1 MEVKDKLKRSH
12 SLHNRTL
19 NYSEAKSLYRRS
31 NSVSELVARYENVRQ
46 NTLRKSQTSE
56 QTGVGRILPERTS
69 LLKWAEEYEKPR
81 GALFQTNSFLGD
93 DNGDKKEK
101 RKSEPKIDKSKE
113 RAASGSWQAEDL
125 CRGTARMKLTAG
137 AERHQYEA
145 LLSPTNQRSQ
155 IRGEF
160 HQAQNSFIPS
170 VKQRSE
176 LFLSKAAAA
185 ESQAR
190 NPKLKF
196 GKETDIYTSPQK
208 KMAENMMKFSPKDA
222 EKKAEVVLPPPPPLD
237 STQPSEGPGSQE
249 QSFMPLPPPKESF
262 SKFYE
267 QRQVNELKRL
277 YRHMHPELR
286 KNLEHTVTCD
296 MTKLLQTDEPT
307 QQAAINQDTGLP
319 GEVQS
324 MRWIFENWNLD
335 AIGEHQGSKKLVDE
349 EGVLGGNVKDTS
361 MFFKGQP
368 SEGGL
373 PESLPGKDQT
383 KGDVKTALWLFETQ
397 SLDSMNKIYP
407 EDTEVQEA
415 ILKEPVERGDV
426 KSTKHLFETC
436 SLSEVGRCNS
446 VEENSILQ
454 LKSEIQELKGDV
466 RKTVKLFQTEPLC
479 AIRDD
484 NGNIHEIKSIC
495 REDTEADNVNR
506 TRWLFETQPLDS
518 IHKNS
523 PKVQIIRGI
532 SLEEL
537 EKGGVNAKKWIF
549 ETQPLDTIKEN
560 NEEGMFQASLDSH
573 EGADSSSFENRECSG
588 NINCTDKVLPGD
600 VKSTLWLFESQPME
614 TLKGNFEVGPL
625 KKVEMLNEEKGDVK
639 QRKHLFETCSLDKI
653 SDKDEE
659 AVRNVTEISK
669 GDVTTFKNLFETLPL
684 ESFEKT
690 SNVTVSDQEDIQVGN
705 VKANQTLFETVPL
718 YAIEDSLGNFH
729 EVTSISREQVESAD
743 VRNYKWMF
751 ETKPLDQF
759 NESPQKVDI
768 IRGITKEEIVSG
780 DVGTAKWLFE
790 TQPVDIV
797 HQQSDATEKHS
808 SVQKQVLQKGDVKKC
823 KWLFETQ
830 PIDKLYDKSEQTKD
844 TEAQVQGDVKSYTWM
859 FESQPLDSFKDSE
872 EQYINVK
879 TTLQDACKGV
889 DVKTSKHLFETEPI
903 ENISSKGEF
912 RKIIRYSS
920 TVQMPSGEVSR
931 VKEIFEATPD
941 KGIGGKGADI
951 PVEENIQKGSV
962 NKFTWLF
969 ENRPLDSMSAS
980 TNGFQEVPPEKD
992 VQGGDVVGKRFVFET
1007 YSLDQ
1012 IKQEADETEI
1022 KKVQESV
1029 TRGDVKSC
1037 MMLFE
1042 TNPLYAIQDKGGEYH
1057 EVTSVKKEEVLKGDV
1072 RGAKWLF
1079 ETKPLDKINKDEEV
1093 FVIRAVTQEDI
1104 DKGSVTAAR
1113 WRFETEPLD
1122 SVTEKNK
1129 YTGKELE
1136 DVQKGDVQLNKQ
1148 LFESQQ
1154 LNQKKYV
1161 RLVSV
1166 SDVQKGNVRTSTW
1179 LFENQPIDSL
1189 KGDSDEHPGIVTV
1202 QREDNQRGD
1211 VKRCTWLFESQPL
1224 DSLKDTDIP
1233 TAQGQEEIPQ
1243 ANVKSTTWLFE
1254 STPLDK
1260 FERATSFE
1268 QTEVNVK
1275 DTLEKCLSYK
1285 IIEHKGIAIESVD
1298 ERSVKMVKYQ
1308 PTHAGTLIQKEETL
1322 GGNLQ
1327 RILLQLLHRADLEQH
1342 GMLVEENNMGEL
1354 HRTNLQLIQREGQE
1368 EDRQVQDN
1376 VSKALQ
1382 ILLNEDVL
1390 VKTGIIMEETEKGSV
1405 RIIIY
1410 SVSKYIQRD
1419 TSGESI
1425 VKGDV
1430 KSTIG
1435 NLLHNQERERK
1446 VSVTREQ
1453 HERGNVQLYTSCIE
1467 KGDLGYLRS
1476 LQDESEIEA
1485 LMLSQSEDA
1494 KASTEQAKKFSE
1506 KDGSVQVAEG
1516 QRSTIKG
1523 KESMCTTSNP
1533 AIHCMDPGAK
1543 GMKCCVA
1550 ADGTPLK
1557 PTEMARNQCILE
1569 TNVTK
1574 NEEKED
1580 NCARQ
1585 TTSTLPPEGAS
1596 SRDLHAALLDLR
1608 QATAEAKTIQ
1618 KQVECKFQKSTQEV
1632 QSCSEQIKGKVVVQ
1646 SMLPCQTVA
1655 TTMHSSRSSTSVH
1668 EARRSEASFQ
1678 ATTASTKKVS
1688 VQEKEEQVLPLLET
1702 GQERKVIVSTES
1714 SIMDGVDSPKKAK
1727 SYLNPFLHSDYMT
1740 EPVQADREQDIV
1752 RGDVKATIKALQSA
1766 SSEQRDVEKEE
1777 VVRGN
1782 LATALQSLERSN
1794 VNVSK
1799 GDFKTAMIYRN
1810 AGLSHTV
1817 SKVNTEDQQIR
1828 CQASVKLVP
1837 PSDNDF
1843 PPPPAAVIEQEH
1855 CLPSKIEAKRDDTME
1870 VQEPAPIFMDSAA
1883 NKASDT
1889 ILDENAN
1896 TLATPQPLMT
1906 QRKKPVPPPKPKH
1919 LLPGACPPPHLRA
1932 KCQTKSTSSQ
1942 NSRSTNDCSSK
1953 ITISK
1958 MTNEQWQQ
1966 QFPSES
1972 AYASAN
1978 RKEQESE
1985 MFACT
1990 ANEQLK
1996 PELCLNNNCESSEIS
2011 TSKNDHGQAN
2021 DFHTQIQPLENLV
2034 TDTMSQGVKTETMYC
2049 QNSET
2054 HNVTRSKKGVTL
2066 IEPTPSLHHSEN
2078 QEVVMRVKRKTET
2091 EDEKRKRLSIHM
2103 DEILRGNVRAS
2114 MDILEN
2120 MRKQDELER
2129 ILNKVKELEDETS
2142 TVDARSVQGLFESV
2156 PDWVVDSEDEPN
2168 STLKGKDDEKDVI
2181 LELLR
2186 DDTESVSSVE
2196 LAFEDLEKASTEI
2209 KYLKEQTLARL
2220 LDIEE
2225 TIKKA
2230 LYSVSSLKSESDIAG
2245 LTGLFRESLGSP
2257 SPAPCNN
2264 IRKISIVSSKAKPE
2278 KPVHLS
2284 VQKPTEAFTS
2294 QDVTE
2299 TKKTELNTSN
2309 VPSRAISP
2317 ASPSFITIESAAR
2330 KPQQNTSCA
2339 SSPPKPKALNNG
2351 QTPEDSLSKRPYS
2364 PQEATSQNSPLNPQ
2378 RQKSILELKTGPEGP
2393 KLIGTTVVTEKYE
2406 ECDQFGNKLVRSKTS
2421 TTVTKQSD
2429 TQSSSTYEVVTALPR
2444 YEVTASPR
2452 LKRHVENSHVRGNE
2466 TGVVFV
2472 TFGNSKP
2479 AKK

>member
-1 MEVKDKLKRSH
+1 M
-12 SLHNRTL
+12 
-19 NYSEAKSLYRRS
+19 
-31 NSVSELVARYENVRQ
+31 
-46 NTLRKSQTSE
+46 
-56 QTGVGRILPERTS
+56 
-69 LLKWAEEYEKPR
+69 
-81 GALFQTNSFLGD
+81 
-93 DNGDKKEK
+93 
-101 RKSEPKIDKSKE
+101 
-113 RAASGSWQAEDL
+113 
-125 CRGTARMKLTAG
+125 LTDEG
-137 AERHQYEA
+137 
-145 LLSPTNQRSQ
+145 LLSPTYQRSS

-160 HQAQNSFIPS
+160 HRAQNSFIPS
-170 VKQRSE
+170 VRQRSE

-185 ESQAR
+185 ETKAR
-190 NPKLKF
+190 NPKLKL
-196 GKETDIYTSPQK
+196 GNKTDIYTSPPK
-208 KMAENMMKFSPKDA
+208 KMAENTMKFSPKDA
-222 EKKAEVVLPPPPPLD
+222 EKKTEVVLPPPPPPD
-237 STQPSEGPGSQE
+237 SIQHSEESGSQE
-249 QSFMPLPPPKESF
+249 QSFMPVPPPKESF

-296 MTKLLQTDEPT
+296 MTKLLKTDEPN
-307 QQAAINQDTGLP
+307 QQAAINLDTVLT

-335 AIGEHQGSKKLVDE
+335 AIGEHQGGKKLVDE
-349 EGVLGGNVKDTS
+349 DAVLGGNVKDTS
-361 MFFKGQP
+361 MLFKGQLCESGIP
-368 SEGGL
+368 SS
-373 PESLPGKDQT
+373 SLGMVQT

-397 SLDSMNKIYP
+397 PLDSMNKIYP

-415 ILKEPVERGDV
+415 ILKEPVGRGDV
-426 KSTKHLFETC
+426 KGTKLLFETC
-436 SLSEVGRCNS
+436 PLGEMGRCNS

-466 RKTVKLFQTEPLC
+466 KKTVKLFQTEPLC

-495 REDTEADNVNR
+495 REETEGDNVNR

-537 EKGGVNAKKWIF
+537 EKGGVDAKKWIF
-549 ETQPLDTIKEN
+549 ETQPLDTIKEDN
-560 NEEGMFQASLDSH
+560 DEGMFQASLDSH
-573 EGADSSSFENRECSG
+573 DVADSS
-588 NINCTDKVLPGD
+588 TDKVLPGD

-614 TLKGNFEVGPL
+614 TLKGDFEVGPL
-625 KKVEMLNEEKGDVK
+625 KKVELLNEEKGDVK
-639 QRKHLFETCSLDKI
+639 QRKLLFEASALDRI
-653 SDKDEE
+653 SDKDETAPE
-659 AVRNVTEISK
+659 NVIEISK
-669 GDVTTFKNLFETLPL
+669 GDVTTFKKLFETLPL
-684 ESFEKT
+684 ESIKKT
-690 SNVTVSDQEDIQVGN
+690 GNVIVSDQEHIQVGN

-729 EVTSISREQVESAD
+729 EVMSISREQVVTAD

-759 NESPQKVDI
+759 NESLQKVDI
-768 IRGITKEEIVSG
+768 IRGITKQEIVSG

-797 HQQSDATEKHS
+797 HQQSDATEIHS

-830 PIDKLYDKSEQTKD
+830 PIDKLYDKSEQAKD
-844 TEAQVQGDVKSYTWM
+844 METQIQGDVKSYTWM
-859 FESQPLDSFKDSE
+859 FETQPLDSLKDSE

-879 TTLQDACKGV
+879 TTSQDACKGV
-889 DVKTSKHLFETEPI
+889 DVKTTKHLFETEPL

-912 RKIIRYSS
+912 KKVIRYSS
-920 TVQMPSGEVSR
+920 TIQMPSGEVSR
-931 VKEIFEATPD
+931 VKEIFETTPNE
-941 KGIGGKGADI
+941 GILGERADI

-992 VQGGDVVGKRFVFET
+992 VQGGDVVGKKFVFET

-1022 KKVQESV
+1022 KKVQESF

-1037 MMLFE
+1037 TMLFE
-1042 TNPLYAIQDKGGEYH
+1042 TKPLYAIQDKGGEYH
-1057 EVTSVKKEEVLKGDV
+1057 EVTSVKKEEVLKADV

-1104 DKGSVTAAR
+1104 DRGSVKAAR

-1122 SVTEKNK
+1122 SMAEEKK
-1129 YTGKELE
+1129 YIGKELE

-1179 LFENQPIDSL
+1179 LFENQPFDSL

-1224 DSLKDTDIP
+1224 DSLKDTENP
-1233 TAQGQEEIPQ
+1233 TAQGQEEILK

-1260 FERATSFE
+1260 FERATSLDQKEF
-1268 QTEVNVK
+1268 NVK

-1285 IIEHKGIAIESVD
+1285 IIEHKGIAIESVG
-1298 ERSVKMVKYQ
+1298 EGSVKMVKYQ
-1308 PTHAGTLIQKEETL
+1308 PTNTGTIIQKEETL

-1327 RILLQLLHRADLEQH
+1327 RILLQLLHRTDLEPNCV
-1342 GMLVEENNMGEL
+1342 LVEENSMEEL
-1354 HRTNLQLIQREGQE
+1354 YKTDLQLKHSGEPGGE
-1368 EDRQVQDN
+1368 EERHVQDN
-1376 VSKALQ
+1376 VAKALQ
-1382 ILLNEDVL
+1382 ILLNENVL
-1390 VKTGIIMEETEKGSV
+1390 VKTGIIMEETEKGYV

-1410 SVSKYIQRD
+1410 STLKYSQCN
-1419 TSGESI
+1419 TTAESV

-1435 NLLHNQERERK
+1435 NLLSHNQESKRK

-1485 LMLSQSEDA
+1485 LMISQSEDDKSSFQHA
-1494 KASTEQAKKFSE
+1494 EKFGEQHEST
-1506 KDGSVQVAEG
+1506 QVAEG
-1516 QRSTIKG
+1516 QSHIKG
-1523 KESMCTTSNP
+1523 KESMYTASNS

-1543 GMKCCVA
+1543 GMKCCA
-1550 ADGTPLK
+1550 AANSKPLK
-1557 PTEMARNQCILE
+1557 PTEMARNECNLE
-1569 TNVTK
+1569 TKVAMK
-1574 NEEKED
+1574 EEKAVKHISTCSEED
-1580 NCARQ
+1580 KCAMQ
-1585 TTSTLPPEGAS
+1585 TTSSTLPTECAS
-1596 SRDLHAALLDLR
+1596 SNDLQAALLDLR
-1608 QATAEAKTIQ
+1608 QAAAEAKTIQ
-1618 KQVECKFQKSTQEV
+1618 KQVQCKFQKSTKEV
-1632 QSCSEQIKGKVVVQ
+1632 QSCSEQIKGKVVQPVQ
-1646 SMLPCQTVA
+1646 SMLRCQEGA
-1655 TTMHSSRSSTSVH
+1655 TTMHSSSTSTSVH

-1678 ATTASTKKVS
+1678 ATTTSTKKVS
-1688 VQEKEEQVLPLLET
+1688 VQEKEEQVLP
-1702 GQERKVIVSTES
+1702 GQERKVITSTES
-1714 SIMDGVDSPKKAK
+1714 SIKDGVDSPKKVK
-1727 SYLNPFLHSDYMT
+1727 NYLNPFLNSDYMM
-1740 EPVQADREQDIV
+1740 EPAQADQEQDIV
-1752 RGDVKATIKALQSA
+1752 RGDVKAAIKALQNA
-1766 SSEQRDVEKEE
+1766 SSEQRDIEKEE

-1799 GDFKTAMIYRN
+1799 GDFKTAMVYRN
-1810 AGLSHTV
+1810 AGLSHKV

-1828 CQASVKLVP
+1828 CQATVEPVS

-1843 PPPPAAVIEQEH
+1843 PPPPAAVIEHEH
-1855 CLPSKIEAKRDDTME
+1855 CQLSTTEAKRDDTMKM
-1870 VQEPAPIFMDSAA
+1870 QEPVPIFMDSAA

-1896 TLATPQPLMT
+1896 ALSTPQPSMT

-1919 LLPGACPPPHLRA
+1919 LLPGACPPPHIKA
-1932 KCQTKSTSSQ
+1932 KCQMKSTSSQ
-1942 NSRSTNDCSSK
+1942 NTININDCSSK
-1953 ITISK
+1953 ITVRK
-1958 MTNEQWQQ
+1958 MTDQQWQQ
-1966 QFPSES
+1966 QCASES
-1972 AYASAN
+1972 FCGSAN
-1978 RKEQESE
+1978 KKVQEKVRESE
-1985 MFACT
+1985 VFAYK
-1990 ANEQLK
+1990 ANEQHK
-1996 PELCLNNNCESSEIS
+1996 QEMCSNNNCEKSEVSIG
-2011 TSKNDHGQAN
+2011 KNDHSQPN
-2021 DFHTQIQPLENLV
+2021 DFHTQIQPLENSL
-2034 TDTMSQGVKTETMYC
+2034 TDTLSQGVKIETTCC

-2054 HNVTRSKKGVTL
+2054 KDVNQSKKGVTL
-2066 IEPTPSLHHSEN
+2066 IEPTPSLQHSEN
-2078 QEVVMRVKRKTET
+2078 QVVMRVKHKKET

-2120 MRKQDELER
+2120 MRKQDELQR

-2142 TVDARSVQGLFESV
+2142 TVDARSVKGFFESV
-2156 PDWVVDSEDEPN
+2156 PDWIVDNENDPD
-2168 STLKGKDDEKDVI
+2168 STLKEREDEKDVI
-2181 LELLR
+2181 SEFLK
-2186 DDTESVSSVE
+2186 DDTESVSSME

-2245 LTGLFRESLGSP
+2245 LSGLFRESLGSSP
-2257 SPAPCNN
+2257 SPVPSNN

-2278 KPVHLS
+2278 KPVRLS
-2284 VQKPTEAFTS
+2284 VQKPTESIVS
-2294 QDVTE
+2294 QDE
-2299 TKKTELNTSN
+2299 TKKKELDTNN
-2309 VPSRAISP
+2309 VPNRAISP

-2330 KPQQNTSCA
+2330 KPPQNTGCA
-2339 SSPPKPKALNNG
+2339 SSSQNTKALNNG
-2351 QTPEDSLSKRPYS
+2351 QTPEDLLSKRSYVL
-2364 PQEATSQNSPLNPQ
+2364 QEPTNQISQLNPQ

-2393 KLIGTTVVTEKYE
+2393 KLVGTTIVTEKYE
-2406 ECDQFGNKLVRSKTS
+2406 ECDQFGNKLIRSKTS

-2429 TQSSSTYEVVTALPR
+2429 TQSSSTYEVVSAPPR

-2452 LKRHVENSHVRGNE
+2452 LKRHMENSHVRGNE

-2472 TFGNSKP
+2472 TFGNSKT
-2479 AKK
+2479 ANK